1 LADPAVTPSVPSFS
15 SSTAFVGSTERIM
28 RRRGRW
34 AMTTATNGQV
44 STRPEETNRF
54 VDEPRGHRLARHVR
68 RARLYAW
75 AFVSIALLVVLV
87 ALVATNTRSVQLDW
101 VLGST
106 RASLIWV
113 IFAAALLGWLFGIAT
128 SILFRY
134 RTRRP
139 SVHATTRRE
148 AL

>member
-1 LADPAVTPSVPSFS
+1 V
-15 SSTAFVGSTERIM
+15 
-28 RRRGRW
+28 RRG
-34 AMTTATNGQV
+34 
-44 STRPEETNRF
+44 
-54 VDEPRGHRLARHVR
+54 
-68 RARLYAW
+68 RLYAW
-75 AFVSIALLVVLV
+75 AFASIALLVVLV

-106 RASLIWV
+106 RASLVWV